1 MKGRLP
7 YGCNWHISV
16 RRGIRFRIGLVLG
29 HRGFPFLAA
38 LIAMAVALPSLRTG
52 FQSDDLWHRA
62 ALSRPPGLDMAFD
75 RDRSLYRVAD
85 GNPARTRQFMDIGL
99 LPWWCA
105 EDFKLKFWRPGSEL
119 THRLDYAL
127 WPEAPAPMHLQ
138 SILWYGGWILCA
150 SFLYRR
156 VIPKAWVAGLAGLL
170 FAMDYTHSLP
180 ACWLAA
186 RSTVVSALFGTGC
199 LLLHDAWRRG
209 ASRYVGL
216 LAAMSLGL
224 ALLSKEAAIG
234 VCAYLLAYVGFVE
247 TGRIRSRLWSLA
259 PYALVVAVWHVA
271 YRLGG
276 FGACGSD
283 VYFDPA
289 DDVLGFLQVI
299 CSRAPVLLLGQ
310 WGLPPAE
317 MLWILSPSGRQ
328 VLWLVAVVLMAAL
341 FYVLVPL
348 LRAERAARFCFAGM
362 LMATAPACLGMASSR
377 QLEYVG
383 FGAVGLLA
391 LLMRF
396 LFEQARSGRSAWD
409 RWTARVV
416 LPVLVVIHLVLCPIN
431 FVMTHRCFVKTLAT
445 QEATLTQA
453 AMMGPAL
460 AGRTVVL
467 LNPPCTSY
475 TTYLLIDRALAGRA
489 LPAHVWALAPG
500 RFTRQTVQVRRLDAR
515 VLQMH
520 VEGGVPIELQRGSRN
535 PLPIGKPIVL
545 DGMTVTVSAV
555 GREGWPTTM
564 IFAFAVP
571 LESAAIAWFRA
582 QGTQLVPWTPP
593 AVGDPAVILP

>member
-1 MKGRLP
+1 
-7 YGCNWHISV
+7 
-16 RRGIRFRIGLVLG
+16 
-29 HRGFPFLAA
+29 
-38 LIAMAVALPSLRTG
+38 
-52 FQSDDLWHRA
+52 
-62 ALSRPPGLDMAFD
+62 
-75 RDRSLYRVAD
+75 
-85 GNPARTRQFMDIGL
+85 
-99 LPWWCA
+99 
-105 EDFKLKFWRPGSEL
+105 
-119 THRLDYAL
+119 
-127 WPEAPAPMHLQ
+127 MHLQ
-138 SILWYGGWILCA
+138 STLWYGGWILCA

-156 VIPKAWVAGLAGLL
+156 VIPTAWVAGLAGLL

-209 ASRYVGL
+209 ASWCFGL

-234 VCAYLLAYVGFVE
+234 VCAYLLAYAGFVE
-247 TGRIRSRLWSLA
+247 TGRIRSRLWGLA

-289 DDVLGFLQVI
+289 DNVLGFLQVV

-317 MLWILSPSGRQ
+317 MLWILSSSGRQ

-362 LMATAPACLGMASSR
+362 LMATVPACLGMVSSR

-383 FGAVGLLA
+383 LGAAGLLA

-396 LFEQARSGRSAWD
+396 LFGQAHSGRSASE
-409 RWTARVV
+409 RWTAKVV
-416 LPVLVVIHLVLCPIN
+416 LPVLFVIHMVLCPII
-431 FVMTHRCFVKTLAT
+431 FVMTHRCFVKTLAA

-453 AMMGPAL
+453 SLMGPDL

-467 LNPPCTSY
+467 LNPPSTSY

-500 RFTRQTVQVRRLDAR
+500 QFTRQTVQARRLDER
-515 VLQMH
+515 VLQVH
-520 VEGGVPIELQRGSRN
+520 VDGGVPVELQRGSKN
-535 PLPIGKPIVL
+535 PLKIGKQIVL
-545 DGMTVTVSAV
+545 DGMTVAVSAV

-564 IFAFAVP
+564 TFTFAAP
-571 LESAAIAWFRA
+571 LESSAIAWFRT
-582 QGTQLVPWTPP
+582 QGTHLVPWAPP
-593 AVGDPAVILP
+593 AVGDPPVTLP